1 MKRNDRALA
10 VLRIFVG
17 ALFLIFGEY
26 KVAGPAFIHGGF
38 RGWIERFISD
48 GAYPFML
55 PILKGLIL
63 PHELF
68 WGWAVAVGEC
78 AIGVSLIL
86 GLWVRAASFA
96 GLLFMLALLF
106 SSNYPG
112 AGKPLWVYFGG
123 SLDHSVLACCFLA
136 FLLGDSC
143 AVFSLSRARTVRSDR
158 L

>member
-10 VLRIFVG
+10 FLRIAVGILFV
-17 ALFLIFGEY
+17 IFGEY
-26 KVAGPAFIHGGF
+26 KVTGSAFIHGGF
-38 RGWIERFISD
+38 RGWIERFIAD

-55 PILKGLIL
+55 PILRGLVL

-68 WGWAVAVGEC
+68 WGWAVALGEC
-78 AIGVSLIL
+78 AIGLSLVL
-86 GLWVRAASFA
+86 GLLVRPASIA
-96 GLLFMLALLF
+96 GLLLMLGLLF

-136 FLLGDSC
+136 FLIGDSC
-143 AVFSLSRARTVRSDR
+143 AVFSLRGSR
-158 L
+158 